1 MGNTAS
7 NFWSAL
13 GVLAVVV
20 LILCLAYYAT
30 RWIGTH
36 SVPGAAG
43 ALRAS
48 GNAGNFRILGQ
59 LGVGRNERL
68 VLVRLDERCYLLGVT
83 EHQITLLRELDGD
96 EAAEW
101 LAQGEQPSAPSFT
114 EILSQNL
121 RKRK

>member
-1 MGNTAS
+1 ME
-7 NFWSAL
+7 NFWSLL

-20 LILCLAYYAT
+20 LILYLAYIAT
-30 RWIGTH
+30 KWIGTH
-36 SVPGAAG
+36 STPGG
-43 ALRAS
+43 SGMLRVNGS
-48 GNAGNFRILGQ
+48 DRFRVLGQ

-83 EHQITLLRELDGD
+83 EHQITLLREIDGD
-96 EAAEW
+96 EAAAW
-101 LAQGEQPSAPSFT
+101 LAQGEQPTAPSFT